1 MNVRYLCVVSVVVSR
16 SVDLQ
21 SLMKEF
27 GQRQSCSENITSPSL
42 LPPSPLPFF
51 ILSHSL
57 PSPVP
62 LSSPSLTLSF
72 FLKLWHHLVWD
83 VVEVLV
89 LSSRWQPWLMGWAF
103 FVERMHLQYQDE
115 VILLKNTLCI
125 LIHSF
130 KSWNYQSLKTI
141 YDLVWLLC

>member
-1 MNVRYLCVVSVVVSR
+1 MWISDTSVVSVVVSR

-42 LPPSPLPFF
+42 LPLISPAFF
-51 ILSHSL
+51 TLSHSL

-130 KSWNYQSLKTI
+130 KSWNFQSLKAI
-141 YDLVWLLC
+141 YNLVWLLC